1 MEEAKMMAKK
11 EQMQSSA
18 AGRSNRNTRVPEAG
32 PRGPGARPPPRPPA
46 EEQRQ
51 SVVSAPEAS
60 DVTQGG
66 QNASFGLLSF
76 AQNFLGGRKRE
87 QSKDRSRD
95 LARRASR
102 KFM

>member
-1 MEEAKMMAKK
+1 MEEAKMAKK

-18 AGRSNRNTRVPEAG
+18 AGRSNRNTSVQEAG

-46 EEQRQ
+46 EEQKQ
-51 SVVSAPEAS
+51 ISAPEAS
-60 DVTQGG
+60 DVSQGG

-76 AQNFLGGRKRE
+76 AQNFLGGRRRE

-95 LARRASR
+95 LTRRTSR